1 MKRKFIKAF
10 LISLICFV
18 LAYTGFGYFVLNNGI
33 GNSKEKNRTSDKNE
47 ILFLLL
53 GIDAHDLTEEKGART
68 DTMMLVKVNTS
79 EEKVDI
85 LSIPRDTRIYI
96 PGQES
101 MGKINSAHAHG
112 GSELA
117 VKTVSELLG
126 LDLDYYVKLDY
137 KIVEESVDEIG
148 GVEVE
153 VPQDMYYED
162 LAAEPPLVID
172 LKAGT
177 QILDG
182 QKSLQFL
189 RFRKGYK
196 DADLG
201 RIKAQQQ
208 FVKAF
213 IEQALKPKNLL
224 KLPKMVPSYYRNVDT
239 NIPMSTLTKM
249 ALSARKINM
258 ENINLNTIPGE
269 GKWIDGVSYFIYD
282 ENELNKI
289 VKELFKKTQ

>member
-224 KLPKMVPSYYRNVDT
+224 KLPKWYLRIIEM
-239 NIPMSTLTKM
+239 
-249 ALSARKINM
+249 
-258 ENINLNTIPGE
+258 
-269 GKWIDGVSYFIYD
+269 WILIY
-282 ENELNKI
+282 L
-289 VKELFKKTQ
+289 